1 MLMQEF
7 ATFVQVLSNLALI
20 ILCVYLV
27 VVLVRVRS
35 ILQVL
40 EKDVKE
46 LSARTGPILDNLEV
60 ITDKVRNVTE
70 NIDDQVT
77 LVKESIHSVKEIA
90 DNVVSFERRVQ
101 EKFEEPVLETIGTI
115 AAVIKGVRTFF
126 VKLRV

>member
-101 EKFEEPVLETIGTI
+101 ERFEEPVLETIGTI
-115 AAVIKGVRTFF
+115 AAVIKGVRMFF